1 MLHIHYKKNSFQLLC
16 REVLHSM
23 KVYYSLKLSTART
36 ILQSSLKRIMNKNV
50 EVCGNA
56 DLKRS
61 MRGYLDMLFLLGE
74 ENTVCGLLTHILK
87 AIVLA

>member
-1 MLHIHYKKNSFQLLC
+1 
-16 REVLHSM
+16 
-23 KVYYSLKLSTART
+23 
-36 ILQSSLKRIMNKNV
+36 MNKNV

>member
-1 MLHIHYKKNSFQLLC
+1 
-16 REVLHSM
+16 M

-36 ILQSSLKRIMNKNV
+36 ILQSSLKQIMNKNV